1 MAVCFG
7 RLRGSK
13 QWKGITMGVDEEKQ
27 RISEKKMRTKK
38 KKDRQVAEEE
48 WGKLGGSVLKKLRW
62 EEVERITGNFA
73 SVIGR
78 GGFSIVYLARLPGS
92 GRPLGALKILNNSER
107 LNRVF
112 RQELDVL
119 LRLRHENIVKLL
131 GYCDEKEEGVLL
143 FEMVPN
149 GSLHEKLH
157 EEEEDGGKTV
167 LTWQQRTSI
176 AFGVARA
183 LDYLHDR
190 CEMPIVHCDVKASNV
205 LLDRRLVPKLCDFG
219 FARMGFSSA
228 VLPSSVSPVMGSPGY
243 VDPHYLRTGIVSK
256 KNDVYSFGVLL
267 LELLTG
273 VEAFCSEKEQLLTCF
288 AADLVRDPSRAP
300 DFVDPRLAG
309 RFDVDEARAVASV
322 AASCLGEQLAL
333 RPSMA
338 DVLAVFAEK
347 IAVPVAGK
355 LCGDA
360 LKGEDVER

>member
-1 MAVCFG
+1 M
-7 RLRGSK
+7 
-13 QWKGITMGVDEEKQ
+13 
-27 RISEKKMRTKK
+27 
-38 KKDRQVAEEE
+38 
-48 WGKLGGSVLKKLRW
+48 
-62 EEVERITGNFA
+62 
-73 SVIGR
+73 
-78 GGFSIVYLARLPGS
+78 
-92 GRPLGALKILNNSER
+92 
-107 LNRVF
+107 
-112 RQELDVL
+112 
-119 LRLRHENIVKLL
+119 
-131 GYCDEKEEGVLL
+131 LL
-143 FEMVPN
+143 FEMVSN

-157 EEEEDGGKTV
+157 EEDEEEDGEKAV
-167 LTWQQRTSI
+167 LTWQQRTAI

-183 LDYLHDR
+183 LEYLHDR

-205 LLDRRLVPKLCDFG
+205 LLDRGLVPKLCDFG

-309 RFDVDEARAVASV
+309 RFDADEARAVASV

-338 DVLAVFAEK
+338 DILAVFAERV
-347 IAVPVAGK
+347 AVSVAGK

-360 LKGEDVER
+360 LKGEGVER